1 MANRELR
8 INITTTADL
17 KKLTDL
23 ARELDTL
30 ETKLKGL
37 DNAVFL
43 DNLSQGLSAFKTQV
57 NTVTGEV
64 KELATALNALSGKKG
79 LAGFQQSL
87 NSGLVVNLK
96 GVKVQVKGIG
106 AEAAETAN
114 EIQKMNTAT
123 DNAVKLEREKGRI
136 RRLNVGHAER
146 TKAETAANTILA
158 RSLAK
163 VVEEEGKAA
172 AAATKTDAAANARI
186 RIVQKETAAKR
197 SIIRLNQ
204 QGQREADARN
214 HAYNMELRQLKHIHA
229 EEKARAVT
237 SKQISRHEERHQQLT
252 ETGHILLRRRQVAQE
267 KYNEGLREMNR
278 TMGQA
283 SPSQMTKIK
292 TALNEAY
299 TELKQVDKELE
310 RGQESWVKYGRT
322 VTEDFQKI
330 DREMQDL
337 LATQAKLRN
346 NLDAATGA
354 GRDSEIKQYTQD
366 IENLDARIKKLTP
379 NFERLNNLM
388 RGGTMSRGPGI
399 NEQGLYTTNSYMM
412 KGIEDS
418 VLGRQDLVLGDR
430 ARDGMLQRMK
440 ATIGQYADQIQHV
453 RRAEADWDAGFKQSI
468 QTMRQFGNRLQSLAG
483 SLSTF
488 AGQLRSRANQAL
500 AGFGTAITGAVRT
513 ASSRFATLRA
523 TLDATGN
530 SFIGFGRKANQ
541 GIKQSEVAL
550 NNFFS
555 AGWSML
561 ASGGIVSMFGQRI
574 FDQLGRGLSN
584 YMDQERAM
592 VRLGISGDVWG
603 TVPQGQ
609 QATTRDGTIAYEGS
623 QPYQPG
629 DIRPI
634 QDLIFGLQS
643 GRLGDTGDALTAFN
657 APELTDALYYFSS
670 AIGANLLTQ
679 GTDTAR
685 ALEPLL
691 RVASVTQTDPETLIK
706 GTLNTMMEFGY
717 DPRAMIRSGDTSMF
731 DQMAGMVAIASNVSS
746 MEITDVFEAF
756 KMMGPMISKLTGATE
771 GAGLEDAMAAIFM
784 ASEVGLK
791 GGNVGRGLDRLVS
804 QLVDPD
810 GPMQDAIKKYF
821 GETATVES
829 VFFGKDGYL
838 KGGLQGVFE
847 TIIGSGL
854 SEIEI
859 TKFMAEMFTQNASR
873 AGTGILDIE
882 KLRGGADVEGSWA
895 WFQEQMSPE
904 NSQRFI
910 STATAAM
917 ENTVGASF
925 TNIGNAWNAT
935 TTNIVE
941 SIRGDLIGAFN
952 QLADVI
958 WNIAYA
964 VRDNPALGRFVSA
977 LAGITA
983 SMALAVGGSMVLTGT
998 ILLVARAFH
1007 TLGGMIAPVM
1017 RLLVALPSLLAVMA
1031 PAFLLL
1037 AAAATAFFVAWQND
1051 LGGLQTRLRGFWDS
1065 LGFETILSLLDRV
1078 ATAVTRVGRAF
1089 SEFIGVIVMGVAGP
1103 FNNFQALMQDLL
1115 GNRMGTIATGN
1126 LLRFFADL
1134 RQSISAARA
1143 GLDDGFLG
1151 SLVDG
1156 ANRAQTVFDNLA
1168 TAVRSVVELT
1178 LLGSTT
1184 MPGLEAISAVGKA
1197 LGVER
1202 PIHAVTRA
1210 IDVLSA
1216 ALSFITDRV
1225 RWVISEWQQFTA
1237 ALTATTSIGN
1247 VIGGVFRTLGAVIVG
1262 FILGITTAFGRIAT
1276 IGSLALRTINEGLT
1290 GLVVRIRAAATA
1302 LSSGGGFGGQMAQ
1315 AMNLIAR
1322 AIEAIG
1328 TRFDMLRARFTAVGG
1343 SLTAI
1348 AAMVGGAIGAALGVR
1363 LIAMITPGLG
1373 LLLKL
1378 GTVLGQVG
1386 VWVFQLGAQFA
1397 ILGARIAITIG
1408 AAIVQF
1414 GLLIAQ
1420 LTISAAMW
1428 AIDTMVTGINAAAK
1442 TTNAVATGAM
1452 TVAQAAATASTF
1464 SLTAAVLA
1472 LDVAFLPLSAIIA
1485 AVVLAILALP
1495 VAFFATAAA
1504 IFVFVSA
1511 TSGLGAGIRSVIDYF
1526 QGFWQVIQILRV
1538 HISALVSVARILIA
1552 PFAQLGQMFGVT
1564 TSGARILGMVLG
1576 GLVVVLSTLALVAF
1590 LKIIGPIVLAAA
1602 ALYILFKAVEVLIDG
1617 LVWLYDSTVNLLGRF
1632 ADVVEYSFNAVGDKI
1647 DWLVEKFDPLLNV
1660 LDKLLEFAGFDIN
1673 VSEDGRTISVG
1684 LPGTSRE
1691 IGLSTQGLS
1700 EGFQSGL
1707 LASIPMFGGA
1717 IATAQFAIN
1726 SGDDVAGALNALR
1739 ETLSGQEPTLFDIQ
1753 REEARQAFAQAEFRM
1768 FNNSPTDLSLLQQQ
1782 GVYTAT
1788 DVAGLRNQTPE
1799 FQTNAYYQEPIPG
1812 FEIPRPFDTS
1822 GRLSAQQR
1830 NYVSVFSANIEDS
1843 LLQAGA
1849 GTGGALSPSQWLE
1862 LRNAWADSMVT
1873 SFVSAVDNQQNPV
1886 FDPNDMSTIGY
1897 AQNQAWNQA
1906 VANQQ
1911 QYLELTA
1918 DAYSMQNMYG
1928 GYNIPAYGATPG
1940 GQAVNQVSPKTVPSG
1955 AAGGRTEKPVWERGQ
1970 DLVADFIGEENADYL
1985 FSMLEGIVDFS
1996 SGAAMTVKDFNDAYY
2011 DAETSW
2017 LMKGMFPEYEQY
2029 QKDATMHAKWLAMK
2043 ESFLERG
2050 WTLQAAEA
2058 EWYQTYG
2065 TAIPYEA
2072 PNLMDYIADDEA
2084 LETAGEALDEW
2095 KEFMQAMLD
2104 GATTANL
2111 LAEDLGAGLRAI
2123 YGDTTAAGA
2132 LGTLAESIMGNIDE
2146 EVLKANPWFTQ
2157 DELMANAA
2165 IYAGDMARTET
2176 GGKNLHRILRPML
2189 EDTARELGVTVDS
2202 LLAGLPQY
2210 FFDPSLMATAQTNM
2224 FSALEKLAPETGALL
2239 DLLGMTPDAQTG
2251 QVYEQMGLDFAELTQ
2266 YAISNA
2272 MDGQDWD
2279 LSHYLMDAWNISHDQ
2294 AMAYIRQN
2302 GLDPQVIGSAA
2313 FDGIEAAYLSSNG
2326 QVAAATTEFWE
2337 WIAEQTGNGA
2347 DMMLDLTREQFEKIP
2362 EAWRILA
2369 SNQGIKFN
2377 VIDPTDAEYAAAR
2390 VIDAINGIRNA
2401 SEDVQRLL
2409 RMPGISNI
2417 NQTVFGPNPSGSGQ
2431 QFQATGNSA
2440 FDLPG
2445 TTEFE
2450 SMMNFSEML
2459 RRGGDTD
2466 AATLGLRQIGEEVN
2480 GMVTVVNELNGMQ
2493 ITIPAP
2499 EFESLKTG
2507 ADEMRGIVD
2516 EYYQNFVDEWNR
2528 KNSQSGIG
2536 DGTGEGAIKP
2546 PSFEEFL
2553 RGGAG
2558 GLLDENGEW
2567 IGPPMSEEKALSL
2580 FFGGNVDWG
2589 ETIKFARDKT
2599 IDVTNAIQGAFQNS
2613 MRSDTQIQTAIDDA
2627 ILKPLETLSTDSG
2640 KITTAAENVAKA
2652 FRTALSEAFSG
2663 GGTDGATTETGELT
2677 FAPATEASTGFAQG
2691 LVDSIA
2697 TALGEATI
2705 DLTTFGTNFSNEAR
2719 TWGTAAGQAFASAFQ
2734 VAITTLSPPVVP
2746 PAGGG
2751 NNNASGSGF
2760 DENYVGSMGQ
2770 GVQSA
2775 PMTFDDIII
2784 KVSMEYTPQYS
2795 VVLSEI
2801 QTALT
2806 NLTIDSPIIT
2816 VGMIKSE
2823 NYTLT
2828 YSAINANILALSIA
2842 NPKPTVDLVDNASGT
2857 ISSILTSLG
2866 NINKTFTAT
2875 VNVVKTGDTQ
2885 PYAGGMF
2892 AEGGLTR
2899 GGMTLVGEEGPE
2911 LIDVAAGSRV
2921 FTADATR
2928 TMLAGESMLSA
2939 SPFTNSK
2946 GFTSQTNNNVSI
2958 NLEINNP
2965 TVRNDSDIDRL
2976 ADEVSRRLGREVE
2989 AMLNGQRP
2997 R

>member
-1216 ALSFITDRV
+1216 ALGFIADRV
-1225 RWVISEWQQFTA
+1225 RWVISEWQQFTT

-1328 TRFDMLRARFTAVGG
+1328 TRFDTLRARFAAVGG

-1348 AAMVGGAIGAALGVR
+1348 AAMVGGAIGVALGVR
-1363 LIAMITPGLG
+1363 LIAMVTPGLG

-1428 AIDTMVTGINAAAK
+1428 AFDTMVTGINAAAK

-1511 TSGLGAGIRSVIDYF
+1511 TSGLRDGIRATLNYF
-1526 QGFWQVIQILRV
+1526 RGFWQVAQLLGFHLRV
-1538 HISALVSVARILIA
+1538 VGETFKLILA
-1552 PFAQLGQMFGVT
+1552 PFGAVLALLGIGT
-1564 TSGARILGMVLG
+1564 DRAKILGMAFGAVALIMG
-1576 GLVVVLSTLALVAF
+1576 TALLSAFIGIMAPIALTATIIYALVKAIEF
-1590 LKIIGPIVLAAA
+1590 LV
-1602 ALYILFKAVEVLIDG
+1602 DHWR
-1617 LVWLYDSTVNLLGRF
+1617 WLYDNVATGVDNLMLL
-1632 ADVVEYSFNAVGDKI
+1632 VEVGFGFI
-1647 DWLVEKFDPLLNV
+1647 GEQVDWLVGK
-1660 LDKLLEFAGFDIN
+1660 LDELVGVFTKLASFAGLSFVID
-1673 VSEDGRTISVG
+1673 EDTGAIDVVKAAAENM
-1684 LPGTSRE
+1684 LPGGRS
-1691 IGLSTQGLS
+1691 L
-1700 EGFQSGL
+1700 
-1707 LASIPMFGGA
+1707 
-1717 IATAQFAIN
+1717 
-1726 SGDDVAGALNALR
+1726 VAGAEAAYTAYNVAKPFFGSVFSDLTSSEQQAWTVDELR
-1739 ETLSGQEPTLFDIQ
+1739 STYLTSARTLSDLPLTQTRPNDPFNRSLWRPQDIAYFNENPGAYEAHIGANLDGITRSFDRQGRLSGQERFTVQQFAEATTGFLNDSLSLGEFVSRDELSGPTLEIIKSTFDTMNIEYDQ
-1753 REEARQAFAQAEFRM
+1753 EKLEYATAQALTNGYDRFFTQQMVGAASLEM
-1768 FNNSPTDLSLLQQQ
+1768 NPITGMAYPSGSPQVTS
-1782 GVYTAT
+1782 
-1788 DVAGLRNQTPE
+1788 
-1799 FQTNAYYQEPIPG
+1799 
-1812 FEIPRPFDTS
+1812 IPRPQPSRESRVIDT
-1822 GRLSAQQR
+1822 AKQ
-1830 NYVSVFSANIEDS
+1830 VFEDIV
-1843 LLQAGA
+1843 G
-1849 GTGGALSPSQWLE
+1849 P
-1862 LRNAWADSMVT
+1862 
-1873 SFVSAVDNQQNPV
+1873 
-1886 FDPNDMSTIGY
+1886 
-1897 AQNQAWNQA
+1897 
-1906 VANQQ
+1906 
-1911 QYLELTA
+1911 
-1918 DAYSMQNMYG
+1918 
-1928 GYNIPAYGATPG
+1928 
-1940 GQAVNQVSPKTVPSG
+1940 
-1955 AAGGRTEKPVWERGQ
+1955 
-1970 DLVADFIGEENADYL
+1970 ENAETLYTL
-1985 FSMLEGIVDFS
+1985 LENFVDLGD
-1996 SGAAMTVKDFNDAYY
+1996 GAAMTVKDFNDAYY

-2377 VIDPTDAEYAAAR
+2377 IIDPTDAEYAAAR

-2450 SMMNFSEML
+2450 SMMNFSEMF

-2466 AATLGLRQIGEEVN
+2466 AATLGLRQIGEEVD

-2516 EYYQNFVDEWNR
+2516 EYYQTFVDEWNR

-2640 KITTAAENVAKA
+2640 KITTAAENVAKT
-2652 FRTALSEAFSG
+2652 FRTSLQQAFSG
-2663 GGTDGATTETGELT
+2663 GGADGATTETGELT
-2677 FAPATEASTGFAQG
+2677 FAPATEVSTGFAQG

-2751 NNNASGSGF
+2751 NNNANGSGF
-2760 DENYVGSMGQ
+2760 DENYAGSMGQ

-2775 PMTFDDIII
+2775 PMAFDDIVI

-2806 NLTIDSPIIT
+2806 DLTIDSPIIT
-2816 VGMIKSE
+2816 VGMIKSENYAVTYPAINANILALSLAKPIIQVDMAKSE

-2857 ISSILTSLG
+2857 ISSILTDLG

-2875 VNVVKTGDTQ
+2875 INIVTNGNL
-2885 PYAGGMF
+2885 PPGM
-2892 AEGGLTR
+2892 ATGGLAR

-2958 NLEINNP
+2958 SLEINNP